1 MKKISALPA
10 LAAAAYVA
18 FAVMTGLAQD
28 STVSKQGANG
38 KQQANANQLN
48 ANNDLGY
55 DDTPMLPGLP
65 YRVHAINRPHPR
77 VVTPS
82 DHPGGAPSDAIVLF
96 DGKDLSQ
103 WRAAAGRGGVTASE
117 NPAPWKVAD
126 GYFEATPGTG
136 DIVTKE
142 KLGDIQLHLEWC
154 PPAEPHGN
162 SQNRGNSG
170 VKFMGRYE
178 LQVLDSYQNPTY
190 ADGQAGAIY
199 GEWPP
204 LVNAVHKPGEWN
216 YYDAVFEAP
225 KFEGEKLVKPAY
237 LTAFLNGVLV
247 HNRKEIMGT
256 TAHRQF
262 PKYTAHGAEESLL
275 LQNHNGSERFRN
287 IWVRRLSG
295 YDQPER

>member
-1 MKKISALPA
+1 MKTISALPA
-10 LAAAAYVA
+10 LAAAGYLA
-18 FAVMTGLAQD
+18 FTIMSGLAQD

-38 KQQANANQLN
+38 KQQTN

-77 VVTPS
+77 VVTPANQ
-82 DHPGGAPSDAIVLF
+82 PGGAPSDAIVLF

-103 WRAAAGRGGVTASE
+103 WRAAGRGGVATSD
-117 NPAPWKVAD
+117 NPAPWKVGD
-126 GYFEATPGTG
+126 GYFEAPPGTG

-142 KLGDIQLHLEWC
+142 KFGDIQLHLEWR
-154 PPAEPHGN
+154 PPAVPQGN

-170 VKFMGRYE
+170 IKFQGRYE

-216 YYDAVFEAP
+216 YYDVVFEAP
-225 KFEGEKLVKPAY
+225 KFEGDKLVKPAY
-237 LTAFLNGVLV
+237 LTAFLNGILV

-262 PKYTAHGAEESLL
+262 PKYTAHAAEESLL

-287 IWVRRLSG
+287 IWVRRLTG
-295 YDQPER
+295 YDQPEK